1 MKIIRLYNSRQTSPN
16 GLTIELPYLRVDK
29 DWHGNERIFVRR
41 HGRNIRP
48 RETPGTSAF
57 QREYADAL
65 QQIASLDRT
74 KKAAEAIRPLLAT
87 IKPHTFGWV
96 AARYFGSG
104 EFAGLDPV
112 SQRRIRTIIDS
123 CLQTDFKGEP
133 MRACPVS
140 MLTAAKIK
148 FLRDAKMATKGAA
161 NKRLQYLSA
170 MFGWAV
176 EDGCML
182 SNPVRD
188 VKKLKYATDGF
199 HTWTVEEVQQFE
211 RQFPI
216 GTKPRLALALMLYL
230 GVRRSDV
237 VKIGPG
243 IVKEGVLSLVPQ
255 KTRYKRLTISY
266 KPILPELARIIETTK
281 IGTGS
286 FLETARGKAFSAAGF
301 GNWFRDRCNEA
312 GLQHCT
318 CHGLRKAGATIAAER
333 GATTN
338 QLMAIFVWT
347 TPHQAEVYT
356 RKADRK
362 LLTREGMKLCFHVRE
377 RVANIVPP
385 IRRRLSHQNRLLK

>member
-1 MKIIRLYNSRQTSPN
+1 MT
-16 GLTIELPYLRVDK
+16 ELPYLRVDK
-29 DWHGNERIFVRR
+29 DRHGNERIFVRR
-41 HGRNIRP
+41 NGRNIRL
-48 RETPGTSAF
+48 RESPGTAGF
-57 QREYADAL
+57 QREYANAL
-65 QQIASLDRT
+65 QQIANVDRI
-74 KKAAEAIRPLLAT
+74 KKAAEAKRPVLAS
-87 IKPHTFGWV
+87 IKPRTFGWI

-112 SQRRIRTIIDS
+112 SQRRIRTIIES
-123 CLQTDFKGEP
+123 CLQEDFKGES
-133 MRACPVS
+133 MRDCPVS

-148 FLRDAKMATKGAA
+148 SLRDAKMDKKGAA

-176 EDGCML
+176 EDGCMPG
-182 SNPVRD
+182 NPARD

-211 RQFPI
+211 RRFPI

-237 VKIGPG
+237 VKLGPG
-243 IVKEGVLSLVPQ
+243 MVKEGVLSLVPQ

-266 KPILPELARIIETTK
+266 KPILPELARIIHATK
-281 IGTGS
+281 IGTES
-286 FLETARGKAFSAAGF
+286 FLETARGKPFSVAGF
-301 GNWFRDRCNEA
+301 GNWFRGRCNEA
-312 GLQHCT
+312 GQQHCT

-338 QLMAIFVWT
+338 QLMAIFDWT
-347 TPHQAEVYT
+347 TPHQPEVYT

-362 LLTREGMKLCFHVRE
+362 LLAREGMKLLSRE
-377 RVANIVPP
+377 GTDSEHCPTDPKTTVPP
-385 IRRRLSHQNRLLK
+385 K

>member
-1 MKIIRLYNSRQTSPN
+1 MT
-16 GLTIELPYLRVDK
+16 ELPYLRVDK
-29 DWHGNERIFVRR
+29 DRHGNERIFVRR
-41 HGRNIRP
+41 NGRNIRL
-48 RETPGTSAF
+48 RESPGTAGF
-57 QREYADAL
+57 QREYANAL
-65 QQIASLDRT
+65 QQIANVDRI
-74 KKAAEAIRPLLAT
+74 KKAAEAKRPVLAS
-87 IKPHTFGWV
+87 IKPRTFGWI

-112 SQRRIRTIIDS
+112 SQRRIRTIIES
-123 CLQTDFKGEP
+123 CLQEDFKGES
-133 MRACPVS
+133 MRDCPVS

-148 FLRDAKMATKGAA
+148 SLRDAKMDKKGAA

-176 EDGCML
+176 EDGCMPG
-182 SNPVRD
+182 NPARD

-211 RQFPI
+211 RRFPI

-237 VKIGPG
+237 VKLGPG
-243 IVKEGVLSLVPQ
+243 MVKEGVLSLVPQ

-266 KPILPELARIIETTK
+266 KPILPELARIIHATK
-281 IGTGS
+281 IGMES
-286 FLETARGKAFSAAGF
+286 FLETARGKPFSVAGF

-338 QLMAIFVWT
+338 QLMAIFDWT

-362 LLTREGMKLCFHVRE
+362 LLAREGMKLLSRE
-377 RVANIVPP
+377 VTDSEHCPTDPKTTVPP
-385 IRRRLSHQNRLLK
+385 K

>member
-1 MKIIRLYNSRQTSPN
+1 MT
-16 GLTIELPYLRVDK
+16 ELPYLRVDK
-29 DWHGNERIFVRR
+29 DRHGNERIFVRR
-41 HGRNIRP
+41 NGRNIRL
-48 RETPGTSAF
+48 RESPGTAGF
-57 QREYADAL
+57 QREYANAL
-65 QQIASLDRT
+65 QQIANVNRI
-74 KKAAEAIRPLLAT
+74 KKAAEAKRPVLAS
-87 IKPHTFGWV
+87 IKPRTFGWI

-112 SQRRIRTIIDS
+112 SQRRIRTIIES
-123 CLQTDFKGEP
+123 CLQEDFKGES
-133 MRACPVS
+133 MRDCPVS

-148 FLRDAKMATKGAA
+148 SLRDAKMDKKGAA

-176 EDGCML
+176 EDGCMPG
-182 SNPVRD
+182 NPARD

-211 RQFPI
+211 RRFPI

-237 VKIGPG
+237 VKLGPG
-243 IVKEGVLSLVPQ
+243 MVKEGVLSLVPQ

-266 KPILPELARIIETTK
+266 KPILPELARIIHATK
-281 IGTGS
+281 LGTES
-286 FLETARGKAFSAAGF
+286 FLETARGKPFSVAGF

-338 QLMAIFVWT
+338 QLMAIFDWT

-362 LLTREGMKLCFHVRE
+362 MAREGMKLLSRE
-377 RVANIVPP
+377 GTDSEHCPTDPKTTVPP
-385 IRRRLSHQNRLLK
+385 K

>member
-1 MKIIRLYNSRQTSPN
+1 MT
-16 GLTIELPYLRVDK
+16 ELPYLRVDK
-29 DWHGNERIFVRR
+29 DRHGNERIFVRR
-41 HGRNIRP
+41 NGRNIRL
-48 RETPGTSAF
+48 RESPGTAGF
-57 QREYADAL
+57 QREYANAL
-65 QQIASLDRT
+65 QQIANVDRI
-74 KKAAEAIRPLLAT
+74 KKAAEAKRPVLAS
-87 IKPHTFGWV
+87 IKPRTFGWI

-112 SQRRIRTIIDS
+112 SQRRIRTIIES
-123 CLQTDFKGEP
+123 CLQEDFKGKS
-133 MRACPVS
+133 MRDCPVS

-148 FLRDAKMATKGAA
+148 SLRDAKMDKKGAA

-176 EDGCML
+176 EDGCMPG
-182 SNPVRD
+182 NPARD

-211 RQFPI
+211 RRFPI

-237 VKIGPG
+237 VKLGPG
-243 IVKEGVLSLVPQ
+243 MVKEGVLSLVPQ

-266 KPILPELARIIETTK
+266 KPILPELARIIHATK
-281 IGTGS
+281 IGMES
-286 FLETARGKAFSAAGF
+286 FLETARGKPFSVAGF

-338 QLMAIFVWT
+338 QLMAIFDWT

-362 LLTREGMKLCFHVRE
+362 LLAREGMKLLSRE
-377 RVANIVPP
+377 VTDSEHCPTDPKTTVPP
-385 IRRRLSHQNRLLK
+385 K

>member
-1 MKIIRLYNSRQTSPN
+1 MT
-16 GLTIELPYLRVDK
+16 EVLPYLRIDK
-29 DWHGNERIFVRR
+29 DRHGNERIFVRR
-41 HGRNIRP
+41 HGRNIRL
-48 RETPGTSAF
+48 REASDTAAF
-57 QREYADAL
+57 QREYANAL
-65 QQIASLDRT
+65 QQIATADRT
-74 KKAAEAIRPLLAT
+74 KKAAEAKRPVLAS
-87 IKPHTFGWV
+87 IKPRTFGWI

-112 SQRRIRTIIDS
+112 SRRRIRTIIES
-123 CLQTDFKGEP
+123 CCQQDFKGEP
-133 MRACPVS
+133 MRDCPVS

-148 FLRDAKMATKGAA
+148 SLRDAKMDKKGAA

-170 MFGWAV
+170 MFSWAV
-176 EDGCML
+176 EDGSMQ
-182 SNPVRD
+182 SNPARD

-211 RQFPI
+211 QHFPI

-237 VKIGPG
+237 VRLGPG
-243 IVKEGVLSLVPQ
+243 MVKDGVLALVPQ

-266 KPILPELARIIETTK
+266 KPVLPELARIIQATP
-281 IGTGS
+281 IGAGA
-286 FLETARGKAFSAAGF
+286 FLETARGKPFSAAGF

-338 QLMAIFVWT
+338 QLMAIFDWT

-362 LLTREGMKLCFHVRE
+362 LLAREGMKLLSRE
-377 RVANIVPP
+377 GTGSEHCPTDPEDTVPP
-385 IRRRLSHQNRLLK
+385 KK